1 MIFEVKDGS
10 YGFGKEVFF
19 ENLNF
24 TIGHGETLAVL
35 GPNGIGKTT
44 LLKCMMGLKPWL
56 HGESRMD
63 GVPLK
68 KLSQKEVWKNIG
80 YVAQAK
86 NVNFTYTAKEMVL
99 LGRSAHL
106 GLFSQPSKEDIEI
119 AEKAMEMVGIT
130 HLANKNCH
138 QMSGGQ
144 LQMVLIARSLASNPK
159 MLIMDEPESNLDFKN
174 QLIILDT
181 IEKLASEHQIS
192 CIINTH
198 YPAHAL
204 RVADKSLILSK
215 GKEWFWGESKE
226 VINEANM
233 KKAFDVNVAIESLEV
248 GGEKHTYVV
257 PISFTK

>member
-10 YGFGKEVFF
+10 YGFGEEIFF

-24 TIGHGETLAVL
+24 TIGDGETLAIL

-44 LLKCMMGLKPWL
+44 LLKCMMGLKPWIQ
-56 HGESRMD
+56 GESRID
-63 GVPLK
+63 GEPLK
-68 KLSQKEVWKNIG
+68 KLSQKEIWTNIG

-86 NVNFTYTAKEMVL
+86 NVSFTYTAREMVL

-106 GLFSQPSKEDIEI
+106 GIFSQPSKEDIQI
-119 AEKAMEMVGIT
+119 AEEAMEMVGIT
-130 HLANKNCH
+130 HLADKHCH

-144 LQMVLIARSLASNPK
+144 LQMVLIARALASKPK

-181 IEKLASEHQIS
+181 IEKLAKEHQIS

-204 RVADKSLILSK
+204 RVAHKSLILSK
-215 GKEWFWGESKE
+215 NKEWFWGESKE
-226 VINEANM
+226 VINEINM
-233 KKAFDVNVAIESLEV
+233 KKAFDVKVAIESIDIKQ
-248 GGEKHTYVV
+248 EKYTYVV
-257 PISFTK
+257 PISFAT

>member
-10 YGFGKEVFF
+10 YGFGNEIFF

-24 TIGHGETLAVL
+24 TMGNGETLAIL

-44 LLKCMMGLKPWL
+44 LLKCMMGLKPWIS
-56 HGESRMD
+56 GESMID
-63 GVPLK
+63 GKSLK
-68 KLSQKEVWKNIG
+68 HLSQKQIWTNIG

-86 NVNFTYTAKEMVL
+86 NVSFTYTAREMVL

-106 GLFSQPSKEDIEI
+106 GVFSQPSKEDINI
-119 AEKAMEMVGIT
+119 AEEAMEMVGIS
-130 HLANKNCH
+130 HLADKNCH

-144 LQMVLIARSLASNPK
+144 LQMVLIARALASKPK

-181 IEKLASEHQIS
+181 IEKLAKEHQIS

-204 RVADKSLILSK
+204 RVAHKSLILSK
-215 GKEWFWGESKE
+215 NKEWFWGESKQ

-233 KKAFDVNVAIESLEV
+233 KKAFDVKVAIESINIEN
-248 GGEKHTYVV
+248 EKYTYVV
-257 PISFTK
+257 PVSFTK

>member
-1 MIFEVKDGS
+1 MIFEVKDGA
-10 YGFGKEVFF
+10 YGFGEEIFF
-19 ENLNF
+19 ENLSF
-24 TIGHGETLAVL
+24 TIGDGETLAIL

-44 LLKCMMGLKPWL
+44 LLKCMMGLKPWR
-56 HGESRMD
+56 HGESRID
-63 GVPLK
+63 GKSLK
-68 KLSQKEVWKNIG
+68 QLSEKEVWTNIG

-86 NVNFTYTAKEMVL
+86 NVTFTYTAREMVL

-106 GLFSQPSKEDIEI
+106 GIFSQPSKEDIGI
-119 AEKAMEMVGIT
+119 ADEAMEMVGIT

-144 LQMVLIARSLASNPK
+144 LQMVLIARALASKPR

-181 IEKLASEHQIS
+181 IEKLAKKHQIS

-204 RVADKSLILSK
+204 RVAHKSLILSK
-215 GKEWFWGESKE
+215 NKEWFWEDSKK
-226 VINEANM
+226 VINEINM
-233 KKAFDVNVAIESLEV
+233 KKAFDVKVAIESIHIED
-248 GGEKHTYVV
+248 EQHTYVV
-257 PISFTK
+257 PISFAR

>member
-1 MIFEVKDGS
+1 MIFEVKDGA
-10 YGFGKEVFF
+10 YGYDNQIFF

-24 TIGHGETLAVL
+24 TIGNGETLAIL

-44 LLKCMMGLKPWL
+44 LLKCMMGLKPWIK
-56 HGESRMD
+56 GESKID
-63 GVPLK
+63 GKSLK
-68 KLSQKEVWKNIG
+68 TLSQKEIWTNIG

-86 NVNFTYTAKEMVL
+86 NVSFTYTAKEMVL

-106 GLFSQPSKEDIEI
+106 GIFAQPSKKDIEI

-130 HLANKNCH
+130 HLADKNCH

-144 LQMVLIARSLASNPK
+144 LQMVLIARALASEPK

-174 QLIILDT
+174 QLIILDI
-181 IEKLASEHQIS
+181 IEKLAREHQIS

-204 RVADKSLILSK
+204 RVAHKSLILSQN
-215 GKEWFWGESKE
+215 KECIWGPSKE
-226 VINEANM
+226 VISEVNM
-233 KKAFDVNVAIESLEV
+233 KRAFDVNVAIQSVDIEN
-248 GGEKHTYVV
+248 EKYTYVV
-257 PISFTK
+257 PISFEK

>member
-10 YGFGKEVFF
+10 YGFGEEIFF

-24 TIGHGETLAVL
+24 TIGEGETLAVL

-44 LLKCMMGLKPWL
+44 LLKCMMGLKPWA
-56 HGESRMD
+56 HGESRID
-63 GVPLK
+63 GKSLK
-68 KLSQKEVWKNIG
+68 KLSQKEVWSNIG

-86 NVNFTYTAKEMVL
+86 NVSFTYTAKEMVL

-106 GLFSQPSKEDIEI
+106 GLFSQPSKKDISI
-119 AEKAMEMVGIT
+119 AEEAMEMVGIAD
-130 HLANKNCH
+130 LANKNCH

-144 LQMVLIARSLASNPK
+144 LQMVLIARALASKPK

-181 IEKLASEHQIS
+181 IEKLAKEHQIS

-204 RVADKSLILSK
+204 RVAHKSLILSK
-215 GKEWFWGESKE
+215 DKEWFWGESKE
-226 VINEANM
+226 VINKMNM
-233 KKAFDVNVAIESLEV
+233 KKAFGVRVAIESIHIEDQ
-248 GGEKHTYVV
+248 KHTYVV
-257 PISFTK
+257 PISFAR

>member
-1 MIFEVKDGS
+1 MIFEVKDGA
-10 YGFGKEVFF
+10 YGFGNEIFF

-24 TIGHGETLAVL
+24 TIGEGETLAVL

-56 HGESRMD
+56 HGESRID
-63 GVPLK
+63 GTPLQ
-68 KLSQKEVWKNIG
+68 KLSQKEIWTNIG

-106 GLFSQPSKEDIEI
+106 GVFAQPRKEDVEI
-119 AEKAMEMVGIT
+119 AERAMEMVGIT
-130 HLANKNCH
+130 HLAHKNCH

-181 IEKLASEHQIS
+181 IEKLAQEHQIS

-204 RVADKSLILSK
+204 RVAHKSLILCK
-215 GKEWFWGESKE
+215 NKEWFWGESKK
-226 VINEANM
+226 VINEVNM
-233 KKAFDVNVAIESLEV
+233 EKAFDVKVAIESLNIQ
-248 GGEKHTYVV
+248 GEQHTYVV
-257 PISFTK
+257 PVSFTK

>member
-10 YGFGKEVFF
+10 YGFGNEVFF

-24 TIGHGETLAVL
+24 TIGNGETLAIL

-44 LLKCMMGLKPWL
+44 LLKCMMGLKPWIK
-56 HGESRMD
+56 GESRID
-63 GVPLK
+63 GK
-68 KLSQKEVWKNIG
+68 SFKDLSSKEIWTNIG

-86 NVNFTYTAKEMVL
+86 NVSFTYTAKEMVL

-106 GLFSQPSKEDIEI
+106 GIFSQPSKEDLEI

-144 LQMVLIARSLASNPK
+144 LQMVLIARALASEPK

-181 IEKLASEHQIS
+181 IEQLAKKHQIS

-204 RVADKSLILSK
+204 RVAHKSLILAK
-215 GKEWFWGESKE
+215 NKEWFWGDSKE
-226 VINEANM
+226 IINEANM
-233 KKAFDVNVAIESLEV
+233 KKAFDVRVAIESFHIE
-248 GGEKHTYVV
+248 GEKHTYVV
-257 PISFTK
+257 PISFQK

>member
-10 YGFGKEVFF
+10 YGFGKEIFF

-24 TIGHGETLAVL
+24 TIGNGETLAIL

-44 LLKCMMGLKPWL
+44 LLKCMMGLKPWH
-56 HGESRMD
+56 HGESRID
-63 GVPLK
+63 GTPLQ
-68 KLSQKEVWKNIG
+68 KLTQKEVWTKIG

-106 GLFSQPSKEDIEI
+106 GVFSQPRKEDMEI
-119 AEKAMEMVGIT
+119 AEQAMEMVGIT

-181 IEKLASEHQIS
+181 IERLAHDHQIS

-204 RVADKSLILSK
+204 SVAHKSLILSK
-215 GKEWFWGESKE
+215 NKEWFWGESKE

-233 KKAFDVNVAIESLEV
+233 QKAFDVRVAIESMQVEN
-248 GGEKHTYVV
+248 EKYTYVV
-257 PISFTK
+257 PISFVK